1 MSLIIYKTNCFT
13 SKAAAGIILAAGL
26 DAVYLYTGLLMMEAG
41 DLPGF
46 FMSYAM
52 YILL

>member
-1 MSLIIYKTNCFT
+1 MFKTNCFRYTT
-13 SKAAAGIILAAGL
+13 SKPAAGIILPAGL

-46 FMSYAM
+46 FMS
-52 YILL
+52 

>member
-1 MSLIIYKTNCFT
+1 MYKTNCFRYTT
-13 SKAAAGIILAAGL
+13 SKCKPAAGIILPAGL

-46 FMSYAM
+46 FMS
-52 YILL
+52 